1 MLTHGAGSDRNHQ
14 SLVAIEKKMAP
25 LPVERM
31 NFPYVEQGRK
41 FPPDRAPR
49 LIESIAE
56 ASNKMAEKYGL
67 NAGNLLLGGRSMGGR
82 MCSMAVAEGL
92 PAIGLILISYPLH
105 PPKEPEKLRTGHF
118 GKIEVPCL
126 FISGEKDPFGSKSEF
141 QKHVKKIRG
150 PVTTKWFEGA
160 DLGLKGLEE
169 SISDQIK
176 SWVASFN

>member
-1 MLTHGAGSDRNHQ
+1 
-14 SLVAIEKKMAP
+14 
-25 LPVERM
+25 M

-105 PPKEPEKLRTGHF
+105 PPKEPEKLRT
-118 GKIEVPCL
+118 CL
-126 FISGEKDPFGSKSEF
+126 LYTSDA
-141 QKHVKKIRG
+141 
-150 PVTTKWFEGA
+150 A
-160 DLGLKGLEE
+160 DE
-169 SISDQIK
+169 
-176 SWVASFN
+176 